1 MPPLPHSGIGTEDFW
16 LELASVCAGLLGI
29 PVAWLMTVGASGP
42 VRNLL
47 ASPAVNMV
55 RRFWFSGWGF
65 DWLYER
71 VFVWPFVFL
80 ARVNRN
86 DFIDLFYQALAGITE
101 ILNAAFR
108 TTQSGSLRWYTL
120 GLTLGAILIL
130 ALVIFL

>member
-1 MPPLPHSGIGTEDFW
+1 
-16 LELASVCAGLLGI
+16 
-29 PVAWLMTVGASGP
+29 MTVSAERAI
-42 VRNLL
+42 RNLL
-47 ASPAVNMV
+47 ASPAVNQV

-71 VFVWPFVFL
+71 VFVWAFVFL

-108 TTQSGSLRWYTL
+108 TPKAAASAGTRW
-120 GLTLGAILIL
+120 G
-130 ALVIFL
+130 